1 MTLPEQPQRRRLRDA
16 TPAIPK
22 NMQPA
27 FQDYVLTHY
36 RRFLLAINL
45 IAAAA
50 FYSYVFADAILIPD
64 MAMTSLVVRTT
75 LVAVGLVNI
84 LLVFRYS
91 QNLLLLDLLMPVHDL
106 ICAVAWF
113 ELLKRS
119 HSPDVPTFLYASV
132 IFVLLCNLGVRVSFK
147 GTLWLSLAISA
158 VVIGNVALLHP
169 GDPKALLVFVLVY
182 LPVLFFSLFIAW
194 TNITSVRRAFLADQE
209 ERWQQAQLYDL
220 NQRLQALAITD
231 ALTRVG
237 NRRAFDQHLSERW
250 MLMEQVGQPFG
261 LLLVDID
268 YFKPFNDHYGH
279 QAGDRCLAEVARV
292 MAGCV
297 GQGEL
302 FRYGGEEFAILLP
315 LEGQAGLDAVA
326 NRLVAVVRDLAIDH
340 PHRPD
345 GPGVLTVSVGA
356 ALSDSGAVRH
366 AHDLFGVCDRLL
378 YQAKQQ
384 GRDRACMAL
393 GPATGPKKHPDTLSQ
408 APLTQPD
415 LPS

>member
-1 MTLPEQPQRRRLRDA
+1 MTMPEQPARRRFRDSVQPIPAHLR
-16 TPAIPK
+16 
-22 NMQPA
+22 PA
-27 FQDYVLTHY
+27 FEAYVLEHY
-36 RRFLLAINL
+36 RSFLLAINL
-45 IAAAA
+45 IAAGAY
-50 FYSYVFADAILIPD
+50 YSYVFADAILIPD
-64 MAMTSLVVRTT
+64 MAWASVVTRTT

-84 LLVFRYS
+84 FLVFRFS
-91 QNLLLLDLLMPVHDL
+91 RNLLLLDLLMPVHDL

-147 GTLWLSLAISA
+147 GTLWISLAISA
-158 VVIGNVALLHP
+158 VVVGNVALLHP
-169 GDPKALLVFVLVY
+169 GEPKALLVFVVVY
-182 LPVLFFSLFIAW
+182 LPVLLFSLFIAW

-250 MLMEQVGQPFG
+250 ALMEQVGQRFG

-292 MAGCV
+292 MAASV
-297 GQGEL
+297 GQGQL

-315 LEGQAGLDAVA
+315 LEGQPQLLLAAERLANEVRGLKI
-326 NRLVAVVRDLAIDH
+326 LH
-340 PHRPD
+340 QHRPD
-345 GPGVLTVSVGA
+345 GHGVLTVSIGA
-356 ALSDSGAVRH
+356 ALSENPEAVQPQ
-366 AHDLFGVCDRLL
+366 DLFALCDRLL
-378 YQAKQQ
+378 YQAKQE
-384 GRDRACMAL
+384 GRNRCAVA
-393 GPATGPKKHPDTLSQ
+393 
-408 APLTQPD
+408 
-415 LPS
+415 